1 MHSDWEQHYREG
13 HMPWDKGQAAPP
25 LLEYLERHEPPV
37 GRILVPGCGL
47 GHDVRALAQASPG
60 SEVIGLDISPTA
72 VSKAKEMAAVG
83 RETYVEGDLFALPEE
98 WSGSFDAFWEHTCFC
113 AIDPGMRDAY
123 VAAVTGLL
131 RPGGIFFA
139 VFYLDPY
146 DDEHQAGDGP
156 PHGVTAEELDARF
169 GRDFVIEDRWT
180 PTRSYAGREGCEEVR
195 RYRRK

>member
-72 VSKAKEMAAVG
+72 VSKATEMAAVG

>member
-1 MHSDWEQHYREG
+1 
-13 HMPWDKGQAAPP
+13 MPWDKGQAAPP

>member
-1 MHSDWEQHYREG
+1 MHSDWEQHYRDG

-60 SEVIGLDISPTA
+60 SEIIGLDISPTA

-83 RETYVEGDLFALPEE
+83 REIYVEGDLFALPEE
-98 WSGSFDAFWEHTCFC
+98 WTGSFDAFWEHTCFC
-113 AIDPGMRDAY
+113 AIEPAMRDAY
-123 VAAVTGLL
+123 VGAVIGLL

-180 PTRSYAGREGCEEVR
+180 PTRSFGGREGCEEVR